1 MLRWSLPGFAFA
13 LLLIGAHAQARSP
26 ASAELALR
34 NRIFRRASALACVWL
49 ACLIPIA
56 ATAETVDLVVR
67 DGVIYDGRGGAP
79 LRGDV
84 AVRDGRIVAVGR
96 LSDYTGKRE
105 VKANGLAVAPGFINV
120 LSWATESLIHD
131 GRGMSDI
138 KQGVTLEIF
147 GEGSSPGPVNA
158 ALRDEMLKTQS
169 DIRYDISWTTLGEYL
184 EFLAEKGVSPN
195 VASFVGATTVRAHEL
210 GFEDRAPTAQEL
222 KRMQELVRQAMRE
235 GALGVGSSM
244 IYAPASYAKTD
255 ELVALV
261 KAAGEFGGGYISHLR
276 SEGDRF
282 LEALDELIYIAREAK
297 VNAEVY
303 HLKAGGEKN
312 WSKMRE
318 AISRIE
324 AARQQGLRITADM
337 YPYTAG
343 ATGLDAA
350 MPPWV
355 QEGGLDAWI
364 ARLRQ
369 PEIRKRV
376 IREMRA
382 PDASW
387 ESLYSAAGSADRLLL
402 IGFKNEKLKPL
413 TGKTLGEVAK
423 MRGVSPEEAAMDLVI
438 EDGSRVSTAYFLMS
452 EDNVKLGLSQPWV
465 SIGSD
470 AEGSAP
476 EGPFLLS
483 NPHPRAYGSFAR
495 FLGRYVRDE
504 KVTTLPDA
512 VRRLTRLP
520 AENFKLKDRGCF
532 DTGCHADMVIFDPKT
547 IADHATFE
555 QPHRYAT
562 GVAHVFVNGVQV
574 LRDGEH
580 TGAKPGQ
587 VVRGPGW
594 SGWKKQQ
601 GAAPA
606 LRQPQR

>member
-1 MLRWSLPGFAFA
+1 MLNK
-13 LLLIGAHAQARSP
+13 SP
-26 ASAELALR
+26 RCLS
-34 NRIFRRASALACVWL
+34 ILACISL
-49 ACLIPIA
+49 AWLIPVAA
-56 ATAETVDLVVR
+56 ATETVDLVVR
-67 DGVIYDGRGGAP
+67 DGVIYDGSGKAP
-79 LRGDV
+79 IRGDV
-84 AVRDGRIVAVGR
+84 AVRGGRIVAIGK
-96 LSDYTGKRE
+96 LPDYAGKQE
-105 VKANGLAVAPGFINV
+105 VNARGLAVAPGFINM
-120 LSWATESLIHD
+120 LSWATDSLIYD

-138 KQGVTLEIF
+138 KQGVTLEVF
-147 GEGSSPGPVNA
+147 GEGNSYGPVNA
-158 ALRDEMLKTQS
+158 VLRAEMLRTQG
-169 DIRYDISWTTLGEYL
+169 DIRYDIPWTTLGEYL
-184 EFLAEKGVSPN
+184 EFLTTKGVSPN

-210 GFEDRAPTAQEL
+210 GFEDRAPTPQEL
-222 KRMQELVRQAMRE
+222 KRMQDLVRQSMRE
-235 GALGVGSSM
+235 GALGVGSSL

-261 KAAGEFGGGYISHLR
+261 KAASEFGGGYISHMR

-282 LEALDELIYIAREAK
+282 VEALDELIHIAREAN
-297 VNAEVY
+297 VHAEVY

-312 WSKMRE
+312 WPKMQA
-318 AISRIE
+318 AIARIE
-324 AARQQGLRITADM
+324 AARKQGLRITADM

-376 IREMRA
+376 IQEMRSPA
-382 PDASW
+382 TDW
-387 ESLYSAAGSADRLLL
+387 ESLYAAAGSPDRLLL
-402 IGFKNEKLKPL
+402 IGFNNDKLKPL

-423 MRGVSPEEAAMDLVI
+423 MRGVSPEEAAIDLVI

-470 AEGSAP
+470 AEGPAP

-483 NPHPRAYGSFAR
+483 NPHPRAYGSFSR

-512 VRRLTRLP
+512 IRRLTRLP
-520 AENFKLKDRGCF
+520 AENFKLKDRGCL
-532 DTGCHADMVIFDPKT
+532 DTGCHADIVIFDPAT
-547 IADHATFE
+547 IADHATFD

-594 SGWKKQQ
+594 TGWKKE
-601 GAAPA
+601 
-606 LRQPQR
+606 